1 MNSKRKLLS
10 LENSGGFFIPVII
23 TVVAGLI
30 FDGSTI
36 NIDNYISSILIVLSL
51 VFIVFS
57 CFLLYLKKRFTT
69 RNIIFLIMLFS
80 FFVRLIYALKTPY
93 TVNQHD
99 LESLGDSGHL
109 EYIYRLANFKGLPSS
124 NEWQFYNPPFHHITA
139 AIIFKFNS
147 LLGFSVSRCFENV
160 QLLSVIWST
169 VTVTVVYKILRL
181 LKFNGLP
188 LILTFSLVAY
198 HPIFT
203 LFSGNLNNDPLA
215 FMTIASA
222 LFFVFKWRATINIKY
237 ILFSGMFCGISMMT
251 KYSYF
256 FVCFSILIYVFIK
269 CLKTQRDF
277 TKTLVC
283 FIVPCAI
290 LGLWYQIRNS
300 ILFGQNIVH
309 FNEMSSTSLQYISD
323 AFIKRLFVLP
333 KIERNIFCSVYSD
346 TNLVAY
352 LIKSSI
358 FGEYSF
364 SSNIIGGTLL
374 ILNIVFIA
382 VSGFA
387 IFYVLRNKKTCNSGG
402 IWLLLIVTTVELL
415 FYCWFNYIQPFG
427 CNMDFRLIPITLICG
442 IVYLGM
448 LLRDL
453 HIKSRNSKYLF
464 STYIILTVF
473 ILAFVLFSALLFI

>member
-1 MNSKRKLLS
+1 
-10 LENSGGFFIPVII
+10 
-23 TVVAGLI
+23 
-30 FDGSTI
+30 
-36 NIDNYISSILIVLSL
+36 
-51 VFIVFS
+51 
-57 CFLLYLKKRFTT
+57 
-69 RNIIFLIMLFS
+69 
-80 FFVRLIYALKTPY
+80 
-93 TVNQHD
+93 
-99 LESLGDSGHL
+99 
-109 EYIYRLANFKGLPSS
+109 
-124 NEWQFYNPPFHHITA
+124 
-139 AIIFKFNS
+139 
-147 LLGFSVSRCFENV
+147 
-160 QLLSVIWST
+160 
-169 VTVTVVYKILRL
+169 
-181 LKFNGLP
+181 
-188 LILTFSLVAY
+188 
-198 HPIFT
+198 
-203 LFSGNLNNDPLA
+203 
-215 FMTIASA
+215 
-222 LFFVFKWRATINIKY
+222 
-237 ILFSGMFCGISMMT
+237 MMT

-374 ILNIVFIA
+374 ILNIVLIT
-382 VSGFA
+382 VSVFA

-473 ILAFVLFSALLFI
+473 VLAFVLFSALLFI